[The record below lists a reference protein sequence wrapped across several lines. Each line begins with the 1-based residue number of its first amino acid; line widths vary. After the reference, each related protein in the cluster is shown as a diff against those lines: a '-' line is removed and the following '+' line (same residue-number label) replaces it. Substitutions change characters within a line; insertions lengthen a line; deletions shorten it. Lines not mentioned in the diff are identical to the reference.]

1 MPKSNFRMLICG
13 NSGSGKTNL
22 LYHILMKPLV
32 YYDQIHLYGKN
43 LEQEK
48 YRHMIETMNDIS
60 SQVGYDIMHCNNDDI
75 KPVNSLESDAQKIVI
90 FDDFI
95 CDKNQKPLIDY
106 FIQGRH
112 KNCSVIYFSQSF
124 YKTPKDIRLNC
135 SHYVIYDF
143 PSSNERN
150 MISRELNVT
159 KDQYIKATK
168 QPYSF
173 LYLDNLKILNTYIT
187 KASDHTNRFAYLMD
201 PTNGLLQWTDLLT
214 NSIALNSIGDLNA
227 TSGNY
232 HTYNKKVIFA
242 SIRKNSQGGYKWRLA
257 IQCYPLQ
264 KDKEYT
270 LCLEILT
277 TDYQL

>member
-1 MPKSNFRMLICG
+1 MLICG

-48 YRHMIETMNDIS
+48 YRHMIEKMNDIS
-60 SQVGYDIMHCNNDDI
+60 
-75 KPVNSLESDAQKIVI
+75 
-90 FDDFI
+90 
-95 CDKNQKPLIDY
+95 
-106 FIQGRH
+106 RH
-112 KNCSVIYFSQSF
+112 KNCSVIYLSQSF
-124 YKTPKDIRLNC
+124 YKTPKDIRLNY

-173 LYLDNLKILNTYIT
+173 LYVDKPMKTVKRN
-187 KASDHTNRFAYLMD
+187 FF
-201 PTNGLLQWTDLLT
+201 
-214 NSIALNSIGDLNA
+214 
-227 TSGNY
+227 GN
-232 HTYNKKVIFA
+232 I
-242 SIRKNSQGGYKWRLA
+242 
-257 IQCYPLQ
+257 
-264 KDKEYT
+264 
-270 LCLEILT
+270 
-277 TDYQL
+277 

>member
-1 MPKSNFRMLICG
+1 MDISNHDFNENENTNFKQLYKYIPKSNFRMLICG

-32 YYDQIHLYGKN
+32 YYDEIHLYGKN

-112 KNCSVIYFSQSF
+112 KNCSVIYLSQSF

-135 SHYVIYDF
+135 SHYIIYDF
-143 PSSNERN
+143 PGSNERN

-159 KDQYIKATK
+159 KDQYVKATK

-173 LYLDNLKILNTYIT
+173 LYVDKPMKTVKRNFY
-187 KASDHTNRFAYLMD
+187 
-201 PTNGLLQWTDLLT
+201 
-214 NSIALNSIGDLNA
+214 
-227 TSGNY
+227 GN
-232 HTYNKKVIFA
+232 I
-242 SIRKNSQGGYKWRLA
+242 
-257 IQCYPLQ
+257 
-264 KDKEYT
+264 
-270 LCLEILT
+270 
-277 TDYQL
+277 